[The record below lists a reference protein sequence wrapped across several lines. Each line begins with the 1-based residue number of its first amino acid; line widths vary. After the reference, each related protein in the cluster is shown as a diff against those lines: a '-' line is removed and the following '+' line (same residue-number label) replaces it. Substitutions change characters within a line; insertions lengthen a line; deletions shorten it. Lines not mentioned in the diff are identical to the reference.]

1 MTAAAFDN
9 ILARRLNTFVA
20 LSRKELKVLGELQKN
35 PFRAQRGQLL
45 LQEGQPDPKVFILQT
60 GWGYG
65 YKVLPNGSRQII
77 SLASYRQMLVTAG
90 PVRRRRADGST
101 CR

>member
-65 YKVLPNGSRQII
+65 YKVLPMAAGRSSPWPWRGTWLVCAACSCERLIILSR
-77 SLASYRQMLVTAG
+77 
-90 PVRRRRADGST
+90 
-101 CR
+101 C